1 VSQRT
6 WIIVGVVAIL
16 FIGLCICT
24 AAAAVL
30 VGGIGGFNL
39 MGRAEVTEGLTTE
52 FELGTPGRL
61 TVDNDVG
68 EVHIRAVDGNVVRV
82 DVTKR
87 IRGRSGDA
95 ASRLLDQI
103 IVTTNSAGGEGE
115 IRVDVPG
122 GLEAA
127 SASVELDIRVPRQVT
142 LDVNNRVGAV
152 TVRGTQGGLQVY
164 LGVGEINVDDVRLL
178 GDSRLET
185 NVGQISFSGR
195 LPDSGLVVISTRT
208 GDIDLEL
215 PADSSFIV
223 DAQTGVGEIDNEFTL
238 EARETAESDTIVG
251 RTLRGRVGANPDVT
265 LRLEIG
271 TGKIRIRH

>member
-1 VSQRT
+1 VSQRM

-16 FIGLCICT
+16 LIGLCMCA

-30 VGGIGGFNL
+30 VGGIGGFSF
-39 MGRAEVTEGLTTE
+39 MGRAEVTEDLTTE
-52 FELGTPGRL
+52 FELDTPGRL
-61 TVDNDVG
+61 IVDNDVG
-68 EVHIRAVDGNVVRV
+68 EVNIRAVDGNVVRV

-87 IRGRSGDA
+87 VRGRSGAA

-103 IVTTNSAGGEGE
+103 TVTTDSAGGEGE

-152 TVRGTQGGLQVY
+152 TVSGTQGALQVF
-164 LGVGEINVDDVRLL
+164 LGVGEIKADDVRLL

-185 NVGQISFSGR
+185 NVGEIGFSGR
-195 LPDSGLVVISTRT
+195 LPDSGLVAISTRT
-208 GDIDLEL
+208 GDIALKL
-215 PADSSFIV
+215 PADSTFII

-238 EARETAESDTIVG
+238 EARETAEADTIVS
-251 RTLRGRVGANPDVT
+251 RTLRGRVGANPGVT
-265 LRLEIG
+265 LQLETG
-271 TGKIRIRH
+271 TGSIKIEH